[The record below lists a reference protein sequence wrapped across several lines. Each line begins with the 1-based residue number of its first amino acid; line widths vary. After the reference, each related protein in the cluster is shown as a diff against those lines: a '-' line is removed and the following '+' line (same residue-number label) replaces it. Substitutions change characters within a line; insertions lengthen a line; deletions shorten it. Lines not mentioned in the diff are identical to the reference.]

1 MALDTLQE
9 NTYVLTGFKELDKVT
24 GGFRKGNLYLIGG
37 RPSQGKT
44 SFAIT
49 LLKKCCMERAGHAV
63 FVSLEFSAENLQ
75 KRMHFNNP
83 SRIHIQACPQLCVRE
98 IESFADKISKSL
110 QGQGKHLDL
119 IVIDYLQLL
128 CVSDTRKDR
137 PQAMKDILVE
147 LDSLAKKLNVA
158 IVVFS
163 QLNRSNKDIS
173 DLEDAPILTDFR
185 ELSEDLLKLFLWV
198 VLLHFPTI
206 SKSTGFSTEK
216 GYLILMQLSSNYQGQ
231 IELQFNRTSLLF
243 EEMG

>member
-1 MALDTLQE
+1 M
-9 NTYVLTGFKELDKVT
+9 Y
-24 GGFRKGNLYLIGG
+24 
-37 RPSQGKT
+37 
-44 SFAIT
+44 
-49 LLKKCCMERAGHAV
+49 
-63 FVSLEFSAENLQ
+63 
-75 KRMHFNNP
+75 FNNP

-147 LDSLAKKLNVA
+147 LDLLAKKLNVA
-158 IVVFS
+158 MVIFS
-163 QLNRSNKDIS
+163 QLNRSSKDIS
-173 DLEDAPILTDFR
+173 NLEDRPVLIDFR
-185 ELSEDLLKLFLWV
+185 ELSEDLLKLFYWIFI
-198 VLLHFPTI
+198 LHFPTI

-216 GYLILMQLSSNYQGQ
+216 GYLIIRQLSSNYQGQ